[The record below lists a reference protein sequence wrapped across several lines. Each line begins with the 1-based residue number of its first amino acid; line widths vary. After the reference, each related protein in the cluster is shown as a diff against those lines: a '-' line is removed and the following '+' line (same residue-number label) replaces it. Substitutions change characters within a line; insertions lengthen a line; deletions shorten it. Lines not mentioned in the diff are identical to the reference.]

1 MQKQLLQLCLLSSIW
16 LKIHEK
22 SITID
27 NLESAFDE
35 RCSKLRLNPSLAAI
49 PDKDQLFSEIF
60 DIAKTLCTSKNT
72 DQLFFDQVST
82 LTLNWNEDLFNK
94 FASIFDALIMED
106 EKISEHEKECMAML
120 AAHLNRPQ
128 DFFLKK
134 SSEKES
140 ITAKATAKQKPS
152 HFSFWKIASLFSFLF
167 FILLLCGIFYGI
179 FQYFTSSVDVNIQA
193 TLDNLKKTNKLVIK
207 QVQFSKFVIAG
218 TPQNSNKLLDKLN
231 IFLVSG
237 EADIQ
242 FPLSNIEIGDSTSKI
257 THTIELLVPNL
268 FPEVIVRRND
278 EKTYLAKVIDPEPI
292 NETTAENIAKGAG
305 VVGGATGAVISAKLG
320 GVIGESM
327 GGPIGKFFGGFL
339 GAAGGGGTAAYA
351 SYIATKNFI
360 LGLNI
365 AINSLADKEVLLNA
379 SLPLIKLELMGAGYL
394 EGEKWEDSLKEYYK
408 KEFENRL
415 TQLLVSMGWE
425 KVIIKE
431 KN

>member
-1 MQKQLLQLCLLSSIW
+1 MSGHSQFKNI
-16 LKIHEK
+16 K
-22 SITID
+22 
-27 NLESAFDE
+27 F
-35 RCSKLRLNPSLAAI
+35 
-49 PDKDQLFSEIF
+49 IF
-60 DIAKTLCTSKNT
+60 ETEFVFT
-72 DQLFFDQVST
+72 
-82 LTLNWNEDLFNK
+82 FNK

-140 ITAKATAKQKPS
+140 ITAKATTKQKPS

-167 FILLLCGIFYGI
+167 FIILLCGIFYGI

-268 FPEVIVRRND
+268 FPEV
-278 EKTYLAKVIDPEPI
+278 
-292 NETTAENIAKGAG
+292 
-305 VVGGATGAVISAKLG
+305 
-320 GVIGESM
+320 
-327 GGPIGKFFGGFL
+327 
-339 GAAGGGGTAAYA
+339 
-351 SYIATKNFI
+351 
-360 LGLNI
+360 
-365 AINSLADKEVLLNA
+365 
-379 SLPLIKLELMGAGYL
+379 
-394 EGEKWEDSLKEYYK
+394 
-408 KEFENRL
+408 
-415 TQLLVSMGWE
+415 
-425 KVIIKE
+425 
-431 KN
+431 